1 MIKFT
6 QEDLIRYLYKETS
19 KQKTAAI
26 RAALET
32 DWNLQESY
40 QNLLSSHKDL
50 NNISLSPRQE
60 VVNNIL
66 KYAAKKQD
74 QLHSL

>member
-26 RAALET
+26 KAALET
-32 DWNLQESY
+32 DWNLQENY
-40 QNLLSSHKDL
+40 QNLLSSHRNL
-50 NNISLSPRQE
+50 NNLSLSPRQE

-66 KYAAKKQD
+66 DYAAKKQGKV
-74 QLHSL
+74 HSL